1 MISRTFQTAYVL
13 CKSRQKLA
21 TLKLTGCGREPGAE
35 EDIIQQIVCFRAL
48 KKKYF
53 CPTDLLESLC
63 SSDAYLCYKVI
74 EEKVKRAIDSASF
87 ITFYHTM
94 PLSSGVYSR

>member
-1 MISRTFQTAYVL
+1 MRDLIR
-13 CKSRQKLA
+13 KN
-21 TLKLTGCGREPGAE
+21 
-35 EDIIQQIVCFRAL
+35 
-48 KKKYF
+48 KYF
-53 CPTDLLESLC
+53 CSIDLRESLC